1 MGVSEPFI
9 RRPIATSL
17 LGIALLIGGLLGY
30 FALPVSALPQVD
42 FPTVQVTTQLP
53 GASPDVIASL
63 ITAPLERQLGQIPS
77 LSAMNSTSSF
87 GVSQISLQFDLNRD
101 IDGATQDVQAAI
113 NAAAGV
119 LPKTLPYPPTYAK
132 VNPADAPVMTL
143 ALRSDTISLRAM
155 SDIADT
161 LLAQRLSQIS
171 GVGRVSVLGGLKPAV
186 RIQADLA
193 RLAAYGIAMEDL
205 RTAIA
210 SANVSGP
217 KGSLDGAQQSYI
229 IAANDQIA
237 AADAYK
243 PVIIAYRNGSP
254 VTIADVA
261 QIVDGLENDRTGGW
275 YQGSPAVI
283 IDIQRQP
290 GANVIDVVSQI
301 RAEIPKVQRAIPAGV
316 NLTIVSDRTV
326 TIRASVRDVQF
337 TLILSVVLV
346 TLVVLLFLRSLRATL
361 IAGVALPLS
370 LITSFGIMY
379 FAGFS
384 LDNLSLMALT
394 IGTGF
399 VVDDA
404 IVMIENIVRHM
415 ENGDSAMEASL
426 KGASEIGFT
435 VISLTVSLIAVFIPL
450 LFMSG
455 LVGRMFREFALTLTI
470 AVVTSAVVSLT
481 LTPMMC
487 SRLLKHAHEELAV
500 PGLAAVSRFID
511 RTVGFYHRTL
521 LWVLERQRATLVVT
535 FATLIATLAL
545 YVVAPKG
552 FLPLQDTASITAVT
566 EAGPDVS
573 FAEMQ
578 KRQAEAADAIKADPD
593 VTGVVSV
600 IGAGSVNPTTNVGR
614 LVMTLKPRGE
624 RRDDVSVV
632 ITRLKERVAAIP
644 GMTIYF
650 QPVQDVQIST
660 QSSRS
665 QYQYTLTGTD
675 AALVSEWA
683 RKLVAEMRRDPLFRD
698 VSSEAQEGGLR
709 AQLTVDRTRAGQLG
723 VSLQGITD
731 TLNDAFAQ
739 RQIST
744 IYGQANQYRVVLE
757 ALPMYQR
764 DPSILS
770 KLYLPGAASATAG
783 APNAQVP
790 LSAVATLTRTTAP
803 LAISHQ
809 AQFPSI
815 SLSFNLAPGA
825 ALGDAVEAVKT
836 IETRIEMPN
845 SIVGVYAGD
854 AAEFAKALAGQ
865 PWLLLAAVITIYIV
879 LGVLYESYIHPITIL
894 STLPS
899 AGVGAILALML
910 CGQDLSVIGL
920 IGIIL
925 LMGHRQEERDHDDR
939 LRARGRARAGDVAE
953 RGDRTGLS
961 AALPSDHD
969 DDAGRPVRCAAA
981 GDRERHRRR
990 AALPTRH
997 LHYRRPAAQ
1006 PIAHALHHAGDLSR
1020 PRPHQPPPRA
1030 GAAAGRIRR
1039 SARRGRDRGDAVMA
1053 SISEPF
1059 IRRPVATTLLSIGLF
1074 LLGIVAYEFLPVA
1087 SVPNIDFSRHLRLGQ
1102 PSWRRPVRHGRDGC
1116 LAAGA
1121 AARRDRGH
1129 QPDHL
1134 DFVTRH
1140 DQHPAPVRHRPQRR
1154 QSRPRRAGGNQ
1165 CVAGRPAER
1174 FADAAALPQ
1183 GEHRRRAGLRAGAD
1197 LEDAVRQRGLRRRR
1211 HRAGAAHLAGAG
1223 GGQCDDLGCRP
1234 AGGQDSAQS
1243 CRAVQCRHRHRRR
1256 ANCDY
1261 QRQPARSGRHLQR
1274 RAPERDAVAQQADA
1288 DGERVPRH
1296 RHQEREGQFRPA
1308 LRCCRH
1314 RGLRP

>member
-1 MGVSEPFI
+1 MSVSEPFI

-17 LGIALLIGGLLGY
+17 LGIALFIGGALGY
-30 FALPVSALPQVD
+30 WALPVSALPQVD

-77 LSAMNSTSSF
+77 LSSMTSTSSF

-119 LPKTLPYPPTYAK
+119 LPRTLPYPPTYAK
-132 VNPADAPVMTL
+132 VNPADAAVLTL
-143 ALRSDTISLRAM
+143 ALTSETVSLRAM
-155 SDIADT
+155 SDLADT
-161 LLAQRLSQIS
+161 ILAQRLAQIS

-186 RIQADLA
+186 RVQADLA

-205 RTAIA
+205 RNAIA
-210 SANVSGP
+210 GANVSGP
-217 KGSLDGAQQSYI
+217 KGSLDGAQQAYT

-237 AADAYK
+237 TAEAYK
-243 PVIIAYRNGSP
+243 PIIIAYRNGAP
-254 VTIADVA
+254 VTIGDVA
-261 QIVDGLENDRTGGW
+261 VIVDGLENDRTGGW
-275 YQGSPAVI
+275 YQGTPAVI

-290 GANVIDVVSQI
+290 GANVIEVVRQI

-316 NLTIVSDRTV
+316 KLTVVSDRTV
-326 TIRASVRDVQF
+326 TIRASVNDVQF

-379 FAGFS
+379 FSGFS

-415 ENGDSAMEASL
+415 ENGESAMDAAL
-426 KGASEIGFT
+426 RGASEIGFT

-470 AVVTSAVVSLT
+470 AVVTSAIVSLT

-487 SRLLKHAHEELAV
+487 SRLLKHAGEEMAI
-500 PGLAAVSRFID
+500 PGLAAVTRFID
-511 RTVGFYHRTL
+511 GMVDFYHRTL
-521 LWVLERQRATLVVT
+521 LWVLERQRATMLVT
-535 FATLIATLAL
+535 LGTLAATLVL
-545 YVVAPKG
+545 YVVVPKG

-566 EAGPDVS
+566 QAGPDVS

-578 KRQAEAADAIKADPD
+578 SRQTQAADAIRADPD

-632 ITRLKERVAAIP
+632 VARLKMRTASIP

-665 QYQYTLTGTD
+665 QYQYILTGTD
-675 AALVSEWA
+675 SALVSEWA
-683 RKLVAEMRRDPLFRD
+683 TKLVAELRRDRLFRD

-709 AQLTVDRTRAGQLG
+709 AALDINRQRAGQLG
-723 VSLQGITD
+723 VSIQAVND

-744 IYGQANQYRVVLE
+744 IYGQANQYRGVLE
-757 ALPMYQR
+757 AMPAYQR

-770 KLYLPGAASATAG
+770 KLYLPGALG
-783 APNAQVP
+783 AQVP

-809 AQFPSI
+809 AQFPAVA
-815 SLSFNLAPGA
+815 LSFNLARGA
-825 ALGDAVEAVKT
+825 ALGDAVDAVKAF
-836 IETRIEMPN
+836 EVRIGMPG
-845 SIVGVYAGD
+845 SIVGIYAGD
-854 AAEFAKALAGQ
+854 AAEFSRSLAGQ
-865 PWLLLAAVITIYIV
+865 PWLILAAIVTIYIV

-910 CGQDLSVIGL
+910 FGQDLSVIGL

-925 LMGHRQEERDHDDR
+925 LMGIVKKNAIMMIDFALE
-939 LRARGRARAGDVAE
+939 AE
-953 RGDRTGLS
+953 RHQGMSAPEAIVQACLLRFRPIMMTTL
-961 AALPSDHD
+961 AALF
-969 DDAGRPVRCAAA
+969 G
-981 GDRERHRRR
+981 
-990 AALPTRH
+990 ALPLAVESGTGAELRFP
-997 LHYRRPAAQ
+997 LGISIIGGLLLSQLLTLYTTPVIYLALDRVNRRLERAVP
-1006 PIAHALHHAGDLSR
+1006 PVGPEL
-1020 PRPHQPPPRA
+1020 PRPPVA
-1030 GAAAGRIRR
+1030 GAT
-1039 SARRGRDRGDAVMA
+1039 
-1053 SISEPF
+1053 E
-1059 IRRPVATTLLSIGLF
+1059 
-1074 LLGIVAYEFLPVA
+1074 GI
-1087 SVPNIDFSRHLRLGQ
+1087 Q
-1102 PSWRRPVRHGRDGC
+1102 
-1116 LAAGA
+1116 
-1121 AARRDRGH
+1121 
-1129 QPDHL
+1129 
-1134 DFVTRH
+1134 
-1140 DQHPAPVRHRPQRR
+1140 
-1154 QSRPRRAGGNQ
+1154 
-1165 CVAGRPAER
+1165 
-1174 FADAAALPQ
+1174 
-1183 GEHRRRAGLRAGAD
+1183 
-1197 LEDAVRQRGLRRRR
+1197 
-1211 HRAGAAHLAGAG
+1211 
-1223 GGQCDDLGCRP
+1223 
-1234 AGGQDSAQS
+1234 
-1243 CRAVQCRHRHRRR
+1243 
-1256 ANCDY
+1256 
-1261 QRQPARSGRHLQR
+1261 
-1274 RAPERDAVAQQADA
+1274 
-1288 DGERVPRH
+1288 
-1296 RHQEREGQFRPA
+1296 
-1308 LRCCRH
+1308 
-1314 RGLRP
+1314 

>member
-17 LGIALLIGGLLGY
+17 LGIALLIGGTLGY

-77 LSAMNSTSSF
+77 LSLMNSTSSF

-119 LPKTLPYPPTYAK
+119 LPRTLPYPPTYAK
-132 VNPADAPVMTL
+132 VNPADAPVLTL
-143 ALRSDTISLRAM
+143 AMTSETVSLRAM

-161 LLAQRLSQIS
+161 FLAQRLSQIS

-193 RLAAYGIAMEDL
+193 RLAAYGIGMEDL
-205 RTAIA
+205 RNAIA
-210 SANVSGP
+210 GANVSGP
-217 KGSLDGAQQSYI
+217 KGSLDGAQQSYT
-229 IAANDQIA
+229 IAANDQIVDA
-237 AADAYK
+237 EAYK
-243 PVIIAYRNGSP
+243 PIIIAYRNGSP
-254 VTIADVA
+254 VTVGDVA
-261 QIVDGLENDRTGGW
+261 TIVDGLENDRTGGW
-275 YQGSPAVI
+275 YQGTPAVV

-290 GANVIDVVSQI
+290 GANVIEVVRQI
-301 RAEIPKVQRAIPAGV
+301 REEIPKLQRAIPAGV
-316 NLTIVSDRTV
+316 KLTVVSDRTV
-326 TIRASVRDVQF
+326 TIRASVHDVQF
-337 TLILSVVLV
+337 TLVLAVVLV
-346 TLVVLLFLRSLRATL
+346 TLVVLLFLRSIRATI

-415 ENGDSAMEASL
+415 ENGETAMAASL
-426 KGASEIGFT
+426 RGASEIGFT

-487 SRLLKHAHEELAV
+487 SRVLKHLGDERAV
-500 PGLAAVSRFID
+500 PGLAAVSGLID
-511 RTVGFYHRTL
+511 RTVAAYHRSL
-521 LWVLERQRATLVVT
+521 LWVLAHQRATMVVML
-535 FATLIATLAL
+535 ATLAGTLAL

-578 KRQAEAADAIKADPD
+578 SRQAEAANAIKADPD
-593 VTGVVSV
+593 VIGVISV

-614 LVMTLKPRGE
+614 LVMTLKQRGD
-624 RRDDVSVV
+624 RADDIAAV
-632 ITRLKERVAAIP
+632 IARLKRRVGSIP

-650 QPVQDVQIST
+650 QPVQDVQIGT

-665 QYQYTLTGTD
+665 QYQYTLTGSD
-675 AALVSEWA
+675 QALVTEWGK
-683 RKLVAEMRRDPLFRD
+683 RLVGEMRREPVFRD
-698 VSSEAQEGGLR
+698 VSSEALEGGLR
-709 AQLTVDRTRAGQLG
+709 AQLDVDRQRAGQLG
-723 VSLQGITD
+723 VNLQGVTD
-731 TLNDAFAQ
+731 TLNDSFAQ

-757 ALPMYQR
+757 ALPVYQR

-770 KLYLPGAASATAG
+770 KLYLPGAAG
-783 APNAQVP
+783 AQVP
-790 LSAVATLTRTTAP
+790 LSAVATLRRTVAP

-809 AQFPSI
+809 AQFPAVT
-815 SLSFNLAPGA
+815 LSFNLAPGA
-825 ALGDAVEAVKT
+825 ALGDAVEAVKA
-836 IETRIEMPN
+836 IETRIGMPG

-854 AAEFAKALAGQ
+854 AAEFSRSLAGQ
-865 PWLLLAAVITIYIV
+865 PWLLLAAVVTIYIV
-879 LGVLYESYIHPITIL
+879 LGVLYESYIHPVTIL

-910 CGQDLSVIGL
+910 FGQDLSVIGL

-925 LMGHRQEERDHDDR
+925 LMGIVKKNAIMMIDFALE
-939 LRARGRARAGDVAE
+939 AE
-953 RGDRTGLS
+953 RHQGLPATEAIIQACLLRFRPIMMTTL
-961 AALPSDHD
+961 AALF
-969 DDAGRPVRCAAA
+969 G
-981 GDRERHRRR
+981 
-990 AALPTRH
+990 ALPLAVESGTGAELRFP
-997 LHYRRPAAQ
+997 LGVSIIGGLLLSQLLTLYTTPVIYLALDRINRRLE
-1006 PIAHALHHAGDLSR
+1006 HAL
-1020 PRPHQPPPRA
+1020 PPP
-1030 GAAAGRIRR
+1030 
-1039 SARRGRDRGDAVMA
+1039 SA
-1053 SISEPF
+1053 EP
-1059 IRRPVATTLLSIGLF
+1059 P
-1074 LLGIVAYEFLPVA
+1074 
-1087 SVPNIDFSRHLRLGQ
+1087 
-1102 PSWRRPVRHGRDGC
+1102 
-1116 LAAGA
+1116 AAGA
-1121 AARRDRGH
+1121 
-1129 QPDHL
+1129 
-1134 DFVTRH
+1134 T
-1140 DQHPAPVRHRPQRR
+1140 
-1154 QSRPRRAGGNQ
+1154 
-1165 CVAGRPAER
+1165 
-1174 FADAAALPQ
+1174 
-1183 GEHRRRAGLRAGAD
+1183 
-1197 LEDAVRQRGLRRRR
+1197 
-1211 HRAGAAHLAGAG
+1211 
-1223 GGQCDDLGCRP
+1223 
-1234 AGGQDSAQS
+1234 
-1243 CRAVQCRHRHRRR
+1243 
-1256 ANCDY
+1256 
-1261 QRQPARSGRHLQR
+1261 
-1274 RAPERDAVAQQADA
+1274 
-1288 DGERVPRH
+1288 
-1296 RHQEREGQFRPA
+1296 EGIQ
-1308 LRCCRH
+1308 
-1314 RGLRP
+1314 

>member
-1 MGVSEPFI
+1 MSVSEPFI

-17 LGIALLIGGLLGY
+17 LGIALFIGGALGY
-30 FALPVSALPQVD
+30 WALPVSALPQVD

-77 LSAMNSTSSF
+77 LSSMTSTSSF

-119 LPKTLPYPPTYAK
+119 LPRTLPYPPTYAK
-132 VNPADAPVMTL
+132 VNPADAAVLTL
-143 ALRSDTISLRAM
+143 ALTSETVSLRAM
-155 SDIADT
+155 SDLADT
-161 LLAQRLSQIS
+161 ILAQRLAQIS

-186 RIQADLA
+186 RVQADLA

-205 RTAIA
+205 RNAIA
-210 SANVSGP
+210 GANVSGP
-217 KGSLDGAQQSYI
+217 KGSLDGAQQAYT

-237 AADAYK
+237 AAEAYK
-243 PVIIAYRNGSP
+243 PIIIAYRNGAP
-254 VTIADVA
+254 VTIGDVA
-261 QIVDGLENDRTGGW
+261 VIADGLENDRTGGW
-275 YQGSPAVI
+275 YQGTPAVI

-290 GANVIDVVSQI
+290 GANVIEVVRQI

-316 NLTIVSDRTV
+316 KLTVVSDRTV
-326 TIRASVRDVQF
+326 TIRASVNDVQF

-379 FAGFS
+379 FSGFS

-415 ENGDSAMEASL
+415 ENGESAMDAAL
-426 KGASEIGFT
+426 RGASEIGFT

-470 AVVTSAVVSLT
+470 AVVTSAIVSLT

-487 SRLLKHAHEELAV
+487 SRLLKHAGEEMAI
-500 PGLAAVSRFID
+500 PGLAAVTRFID
-511 RTVGFYHRTL
+511 GMVDFYHRTL
-521 LWVLERQRATLVVT
+521 LWVLERQRATMLVT
-535 FATLIATLAL
+535 LGTLAATLVL
-545 YVVAPKG
+545 YVVVPKG

-566 EAGPDVS
+566 QAGPDVS

-578 KRQAEAADAIKADPD
+578 SRQTQAADAIRADPD

-632 ITRLKERVAAIP
+632 VARLKMRTASIP

-665 QYQYTLTGTD
+665 QYQYILTGTD
-675 AALVSEWA
+675 SALVSEWA
-683 RKLVAEMRRDPLFRD
+683 TKLVAELRRDRLFRD

-709 AQLTVDRTRAGQLG
+709 AALDINRQRAGQLG
-723 VSLQGITD
+723 VSIQAVND

-757 ALPMYQR
+757 AMPAYQR

-770 KLYLPGAASATAG
+770 KLYLPGALG
-783 APNAQVP
+783 AQVP

-809 AQFPSI
+809 AQFPAVA
-815 SLSFNLAPGA
+815 LSFNLARGA
-825 ALGDAVEAVKT
+825 ALGDAVDAVKAF
-836 IETRIEMPN
+836 EVRIGMPG
-845 SIVGVYAGD
+845 SIVGIYAGD
-854 AAEFAKALAGQ
+854 AAEFSRSLAGQ
-865 PWLLLAAVITIYIV
+865 PWLILAAIVTIYIV

-910 CGQDLSVIGL
+910 FGQDLSVIGL

-925 LMGHRQEERDHDDR
+925 LMGIVKKNAIMMIDFALE
-939 LRARGRARAGDVAE
+939 AE
-953 RGDRTGLS
+953 RHQGMSAPEAIVQACLLRFRPIMMTTL
-961 AALPSDHD
+961 AALF
-969 DDAGRPVRCAAA
+969 G
-981 GDRERHRRR
+981 
-990 AALPTRH
+990 ALPLAVESGTGAELRFP
-997 LHYRRPAAQ
+997 LGISIIGGLLLSQLLTLYTTPVIYLALDRVNRRLERAVP
-1006 PIAHALHHAGDLSR
+1006 PVGPEL
-1020 PRPHQPPPRA
+1020 PRPPVA
-1030 GAAAGRIRR
+1030 GAT
-1039 SARRGRDRGDAVMA
+1039 
-1053 SISEPF
+1053 E
-1059 IRRPVATTLLSIGLF
+1059 
-1074 LLGIVAYEFLPVA
+1074 GI
-1087 SVPNIDFSRHLRLGQ
+1087 Q
-1102 PSWRRPVRHGRDGC
+1102 
-1116 LAAGA
+1116 
-1121 AARRDRGH
+1121 
-1129 QPDHL
+1129 
-1134 DFVTRH
+1134 
-1140 DQHPAPVRHRPQRR
+1140 
-1154 QSRPRRAGGNQ
+1154 
-1165 CVAGRPAER
+1165 
-1174 FADAAALPQ
+1174 
-1183 GEHRRRAGLRAGAD
+1183 
-1197 LEDAVRQRGLRRRR
+1197 
-1211 HRAGAAHLAGAG
+1211 
-1223 GGQCDDLGCRP
+1223 
-1234 AGGQDSAQS
+1234 
-1243 CRAVQCRHRHRRR
+1243 
-1256 ANCDY
+1256 
-1261 QRQPARSGRHLQR
+1261 
-1274 RAPERDAVAQQADA
+1274 
-1288 DGERVPRH
+1288 
-1296 RHQEREGQFRPA
+1296 
-1308 LRCCRH
+1308 
-1314 RGLRP
+1314 

>member
-1 MGVSEPFI
+1 MSVSEPFI

-17 LGIALLIGGLLGY
+17 LGIALLIGGALGY
-30 FALPVSALPQVD
+30 WALPVSALPQVD

-53 GASPDVIASL
+53 GGSPDVIASL

-77 LSAMNSTSSF
+77 LSSMTSTSSF

-119 LPKTLPYPPTYAK
+119 LPRNLPYPPTYAK
-132 VNPADAPVMTL
+132 VNPADAPVLTL
-143 ALRSDTISLRAM
+143 ALTSDTISLRSM
-155 SDIADT
+155 SDLADT
-161 LLAQRLSQIS
+161 VLAQRLSQLS
-171 GVGRVSVLGGLKPAV
+171 GVGRVAVLGGLKPAV
-186 RIQADLA
+186 RVQADLA

-205 RTAIA
+205 RNAIA
-210 SANVSGP
+210 GANVSGP
-217 KGSLDGAQQSYI
+217 KGSLDGAQQAYT
-229 IAANDQIA
+229 IAANDQVA
-237 AADAYK
+237 AAEAYK
-243 PVIIAYRNGSP
+243 PIIIAYRNGAP
-254 VTIADVA
+254 VTIGDVA

-290 GANVIDVVSQI
+290 GANVIEVVRQI
-301 RAEIPKVQRAIPAGV
+301 SEEIPKLQRAIPAGV
-316 NLTIVSDRTV
+316 NLTVVSDRTV

-379 FAGFS
+379 FSGFS

-415 ENGDSAMEASL
+415 ENGETAMQASL
-426 KGASEIGFT
+426 RGASEIGFT

-455 LVGRMFREFALTLTI
+455 LVGRMFREF
-470 AVVTSAVVSLT
+470 SAIVSLT

-487 SRLLKHAHEELAV
+487 SRLLKYAGEEVRV
-500 PGLAAVSRFID
+500 PGLAAISRGID
-511 RTVGFYHRTL
+511 RMVGFYHRTL
-521 LWVLERQRATLVVT
+521 LWVLERQRATMLVT
-535 FATLIATLAL
+535 FATIVATLVM
-545 YVVAPKG
+545 YIVAPKG

-566 EAGPDVS
+566 QAGPDVS

-578 KRQAEAADAIKADPD
+578 SRQTKAADAIKADPD
-593 VTGVVSV
+593 VIGVVSV

-614 LVMTLKPRGE
+614 LVMTLRPRGE

-632 ITRLKERVAAIP
+632 VARLKQRTASIP

-675 AALVSEWA
+675 SAQVAQWA
-683 RKLVAEMRRDPLFRD
+683 NTLIAELRRDPLFRD
-698 VSSEAQEGGLR
+698 VSSEAQDGGLR
-709 AQLTVDRTRAGQLG
+709 AALDINRQRAGQLG
-723 VSLQGITD
+723 VSLQGVND

-757 ALPMYQR
+757 ALPIYQR

-770 KLYLPGAASATAG
+770 KLYLPGAQG
-783 APNAQVP
+783 AQVP

-809 AQFPSI
+809 AQFPAV

-825 ALGDAVEAVKT
+825 ALGDAVDAVKA
-836 IETRIEMPN
+836 IETRIGMPG
-845 SIVGVYAGD
+845 SIVGIYAGD
-854 AAEFAKALAGQ
+854 AAEFSKSLAGQ
-865 PWLLLAAVITIYIV
+865 PWLILAAIVTIYIV

-910 CGQDLSVIGL
+910 FGQDLSVIGL

-925 LMGHRQEERDHDDR
+925 LMGIVKKNAIMMIDFALEAERHQGMSATDAIVQACLLRFRPIMMTTLAALFGALPLAVESGTGAELRFPLGISIIGGLLLSQLLTLYTTPVIYLALDR
-939 LRARGRARAGDVAE
+939 LNRRIE
-953 RGDRTGLS
+953 N
-961 AALPSDHD
+961 AAPPVGPELPLP
-969 DDAGRPVRCAAA
+969 PV
-981 GDRERHRRR
+981 
-990 AALPTRH
+990 
-997 LHYRRPAAQ
+997 
-1006 PIAHALHHAGDLSR
+1006 
-1020 PRPHQPPPRA
+1020 A
-1030 GAAAGRIRR
+1030 GA
-1039 SARRGRDRGDAVMA
+1039 
-1053 SISEPF
+1053 
-1059 IRRPVATTLLSIGLF
+1059 T
-1074 LLGIVAYEFLPVA
+1074 
-1087 SVPNIDFSRHLRLGQ
+1087 
-1102 PSWRRPVRHGRDGC
+1102 
-1116 LAAGA
+1116 
-1121 AARRDRGH
+1121 
-1129 QPDHL
+1129 
-1134 DFVTRH
+1134 
-1140 DQHPAPVRHRPQRR
+1140 
-1154 QSRPRRAGGNQ
+1154 
-1165 CVAGRPAER
+1165 
-1174 FADAAALPQ
+1174 
-1183 GEHRRRAGLRAGAD
+1183 
-1197 LEDAVRQRGLRRRR
+1197 
-1211 HRAGAAHLAGAG
+1211 
-1223 GGQCDDLGCRP
+1223 
-1234 AGGQDSAQS
+1234 
-1243 CRAVQCRHRHRRR
+1243 
-1256 ANCDY
+1256 
-1261 QRQPARSGRHLQR
+1261 
-1274 RAPERDAVAQQADA
+1274 
-1288 DGERVPRH
+1288 
-1296 RHQEREGQFRPA
+1296 EGMQ
-1308 LRCCRH
+1308 
-1314 RGLRP
+1314 

>member
-1 MGVSEPFI
+1 MSVSEPFI

-17 LGIALLIGGLLGY
+17 LGIALMIGGALGY
-30 FALPVSALPQVD
+30 WALPVSALPQVD

-77 LSAMNSTSSF
+77 LSSMTSTSSF
-87 GVSQISLQFDLNRD
+87 GVSQVSLQFDLNRD

-119 LPKTLPYPPTYAK
+119 LPKNLPYPPIYAK
-132 VNPADAPVMTL
+132 VNPADAPVLTL
-143 ALRSDTISLRAM
+143 ALTSETISLRAM
-155 SDIADT
+155 SDLADT
-161 LLAQRLSQIS
+161 VLAQRLSQIS
-171 GVGRVSVLGGLKPAV
+171 GVGRVAVLGGLKPAV
-186 RIQADLA
+186 RVQADLA
-193 RLAAYGIAMEDL
+193 RLAAYGISMEDL
-205 RTAIA
+205 RNAIA
-210 SANVSGP
+210 GANVSGP
-217 KGSLDGAQQSYI
+217 KGSLDGAQQAYT

-237 AADAYK
+237 TAEAYK
-243 PVIIAYRNGSP
+243 PIIIAYRNGAP
-254 VTIADVA
+254 VTIGDVA
-261 QIVDGLENDRTGGW
+261 VIVDGLENERTGGW
-275 YQGSPAVI
+275 YQGTPAVI

-290 GANVIDVVSQI
+290 GANVIEVVRQI
-301 RAEIPKVQRAIPAGV
+301 RDEIPKLQRAIPAGV
-316 NLTIVSDRTV
+316 NLTVVSDRTV
-326 TIRASVRDVQF
+326 TIRASVHDVQF

-415 ENGDSAMEASL
+415 EDGETAMEASL
-426 KGASEIGFT
+426 RGAREIGFT

-470 AVVTSAVVSLT
+470 AVVTSAIVSLT

-487 SRLLKHAHEELAV
+487 SRLLKHAGEEIAV
-500 PGLAAVSRFID
+500 PGLAAISRGID
-511 RTVGFYHRTL
+511 RMVNFYQRTL
-521 LWVLERQRATLVVT
+521 LWVLERQRATMLVT
-535 FATLIATLAL
+535 FATIAATLVL

-566 EAGPDVS
+566 QAGPDVS

-578 KRQAEAADAIKADPD
+578 SRQTQAANAIQADPD

-624 RRDDVSVV
+624 RRDDVAAV
-632 ITRLKERVAAIP
+632 IARLKERVAPIP

-675 AALVSEWA
+675 SALVTLWA
-683 RKLVAEMRRDPLFRD
+683 NNLVAEMRRDPLFRD
-698 VSSEAQEGGLR
+698 VSSEAQDGGLR
-709 AQLTVDRTRAGQLG
+709 AALDINRQRAGQLG
-723 VSLQGITD
+723 VSLQAVND

-757 ALPMYQR
+757 ALPVYQS

-770 KLYLPGAASATAG
+770 KLYLPGVLG
-783 APNAQVP
+783 AQVP

-809 AQFPSI
+809 AQFPAV

-825 ALGDAVEAVKT
+825 ALGDAVDAVKN
-836 IETRIEMPN
+836 IETRIGMPG
-845 SIVGVYAGD
+845 SIVGLYAGD
-854 AAEFAKALAGQ
+854 AAEFAKSLAGQ
-865 PWLLLAAVITIYIV
+865 PWLILAAIVTIYIV

-910 CGQDLSVIGL
+910 FGQDLSVIGL

-925 LMGHRQEERDHDDR
+925 LMGIVKKNAIMMIDFALE
-939 LRARGRARAGDVAE
+939 AE
-953 RGDRTGLS
+953 RNQGMSATDAIVQACLLRFRPIMMTTL
-961 AALPSDHD
+961 AALF
-969 DDAGRPVRCAAA
+969 G
-981 GDRERHRRR
+981 
-990 AALPTRH
+990 ALPLAVESGTGAELRFP
-997 LHYRRPAAQ
+997 LGISIIGGLLLSQVLTLYTTPVIYLALDRVNRSLEKAVPPVGPERP
-1006 PIAHALHHAGDLSR
+1006 S
-1020 PRPHQPPPRA
+1020 PPVA
-1030 GAAAGRIRR
+1030 GA
-1039 SARRGRDRGDAVMA
+1039 
-1053 SISEPF
+1053 
-1059 IRRPVATTLLSIGLF
+1059 T
-1074 LLGIVAYEFLPVA
+1074 
-1087 SVPNIDFSRHLRLGQ
+1087 
-1102 PSWRRPVRHGRDGC
+1102 
-1116 LAAGA
+1116 
-1121 AARRDRGH
+1121 
-1129 QPDHL
+1129 
-1134 DFVTRH
+1134 
-1140 DQHPAPVRHRPQRR
+1140 
-1154 QSRPRRAGGNQ
+1154 
-1165 CVAGRPAER
+1165 
-1174 FADAAALPQ
+1174 
-1183 GEHRRRAGLRAGAD
+1183 
-1197 LEDAVRQRGLRRRR
+1197 
-1211 HRAGAAHLAGAG
+1211 
-1223 GGQCDDLGCRP
+1223 
-1234 AGGQDSAQS
+1234 
-1243 CRAVQCRHRHRRR
+1243 
-1256 ANCDY
+1256 
-1261 QRQPARSGRHLQR
+1261 
-1274 RAPERDAVAQQADA
+1274 
-1288 DGERVPRH
+1288 
-1296 RHQEREGQFRPA
+1296 EGMQ
-1308 LRCCRH
+1308 
-1314 RGLRP
+1314 

>member
-17 LGIALLIGGLLGY
+17 LGVALLIGGWLGY

-77 LSAMNSTSSF
+77 LSSMNSTSSF

-119 LPKTLPYPPTYAK
+119 LPRTLPYPPVYAK

-143 ALRSDTISLRAM
+143 ALRSETISLRAM

-161 LLAQRLSQIS
+161 ILAQRLSQIS
-171 GVGRVSVLGGLKPAV
+171 GVGRVTVLGGLKPAV

-205 RTAIA
+205 RNAIA
-210 SANVSGP
+210 GANVSGP
-217 KGSLDGAQQSYI
+217 KGSLDGAQQSYL

-237 AADAYK
+237 AADAYR

-254 VTIADVA
+254 VTIGDVA

-275 YQGSPAVI
+275 YQGTPAVI

-290 GANVIDVVSQI
+290 GANVIDVVGQI
-301 RAEIPKVQRAIPAGV
+301 RQEIPKVQRAIPAGV
-316 NLTIVSDRTV
+316 NLTVVSDRTV
-326 TIRASVRDVQF
+326 TIRASVHDVQF

-415 ENGDSAMEASL
+415 ENGENAMQASL

-487 SRLLKHAHEELAV
+487 SRLLKHAHEEMVV
-500 PGLAAVSRFID
+500 PGLTAVSRFID
-511 RTVGFYHRTL
+511 WTVSFYHRSL

-545 YVVAPKG
+545 YVIAPKG

-578 KRQAEAADAIKADPD
+578 KRQTGAADAIKADPD
-593 VTGVVSV
+593 VIGVVSV

-624 RRDDVSVV
+624 RRDDVGVV
-632 ITRLKERVAAIP
+632 VARLKERVASIP
-644 GMTIYF
+644 GMTVYF

-675 AALVSEWA
+675 AALVSEWS

-709 AQLTVDRTRAGQLG
+709 AQLDIDRTRAGQLG
-723 VSLQGITD
+723 VSLQGVTD

-770 KLYLPGAASATAG
+770 KLYLPGAAG
-783 APNAQVP
+783 AQVP
-790 LSAVATLTRTTAP
+790 LSAVASLTRTTAP

-809 AQFPSI
+809 AQFPAV

-825 ALGDAVEAVKT
+825 ALGDAVEAVKA
-836 IETRIEMPN
+836 IETRIGMPG

-899 AGVGAILALML
+899 AGVGAIMALVL
-910 CGQDLSVIGL
+910 FGQDLSVIGL

-925 LMGHRQEERDHDDR
+925 LMGIVKKNAIMMIDFALE
-939 LRARGRARAGDVAE
+939 AE
-953 RGDRTGLS
+953 RGQGLPATEAIVQACLLRFRPIMMTTL
-961 AALPSDHD
+961 AALF
-969 DDAGRPVRCAAA
+969 G
-981 GDRERHRRR
+981 
-990 AALPTRH
+990 ALPLAIESGTGSELRFP
-997 LHYRRPAAQ
+997 LGISIIGGLLLSQLLTLYTTPV
-1006 PIAHALHHAGDLSR
+1006 IYLALDRINRQLERAL
-1020 PRPHQPPPRA
+1020 PP
-1030 GAAAGRIRR
+1030 
-1039 SARRGRDRGDAVMA
+1039 
-1053 SISEPF
+1053 SEPDA
-1059 IRRPVATTLLSIGLF
+1059 P
-1074 LLGIVAYEFLPVA
+1074 
-1087 SVPNIDFSRHLRLGQ
+1087 
-1102 PSWRRPVRHGRDGC
+1102 
-1116 LAAGA
+1116 AAGA
-1121 AARRDRGH
+1121 
-1129 QPDHL
+1129 
-1134 DFVTRH
+1134 T
-1140 DQHPAPVRHRPQRR
+1140 
-1154 QSRPRRAGGNQ
+1154 
-1165 CVAGRPAER
+1165 
-1174 FADAAALPQ
+1174 
-1183 GEHRRRAGLRAGAD
+1183 
-1197 LEDAVRQRGLRRRR
+1197 
-1211 HRAGAAHLAGAG
+1211 
-1223 GGQCDDLGCRP
+1223 
-1234 AGGQDSAQS
+1234 
-1243 CRAVQCRHRHRRR
+1243 
-1256 ANCDY
+1256 
-1261 QRQPARSGRHLQR
+1261 
-1274 RAPERDAVAQQADA
+1274 
-1288 DGERVPRH
+1288 
-1296 RHQEREGQFRPA
+1296 EGMQ
-1308 LRCCRH
+1308 
-1314 RGLRP
+1314 